1 MYTCSTLDE
10 KGNFYPRIYVSIF
23 IPIISGHCQLL
34 EFIYWCSS
42 VNNQGQKLYL
52 KYLGQSL
59 VHGLCVCVCV
69 CVLVAQ
75 LCPILCNPM
84 APLSMG
90 FSRQENWSRLPFL
103 SPLVHGSV

>member
-69 CVLVAQ
+69 CVSCSVVSDSLQ
-75 LCPILCNPM
+75 P
-84 APLSMG
+84 
-90 FSRQENWSRLPFL
+90 
-103 SPLVHGSV
+103 HGSSIHGILQARKLE